1 MMYAFS
7 TDANAN
13 YPLLAAAC
21 MTSRYHANYVERRKP
36 QPDCR
41 TLMVFRNA
49 DRVDL
54 REALETVY
62 DDAVVMGW

>member
-7 TDANAN
+7 TDAAEG

-21 MTSRYHANYVERRKP
+21 TLDRYFANHVDQRKP
-36 QPDCR
+36 LPECRVMSFQPISG
-41 TLMVFRNA
+41 
-49 DRVDL
+49 VDL
-54 REALETVY
+54 KEALETVF